1 AHALETLPRTSEA
14 LASGE
19 LHVDKAVELTR
30 FATPETE
37 SRLLVW
43 AGGVSC
49 GAIRRKADVVARRSS
64 GEAEEA
70 ERSRFL
76 SWWTFDE
83 GRRFGLEAELP
94 SAEGAVVAKVLDRL
108 PRPPPPPAAGGG
120 RRGW

>member
-30 FATPETE
+30 LATPETE

-64 GEAEEA
+64 GEAEA

-83 GRRFGLEAELP
+83 GRRFGLEPELP
-94 SAEGAVVAKVLDRL
+94 SAEGAGVAKVLARL
-108 PRPPPPPAAGGG
+108 RAPAPRRP
-120 RRGW
+120 R

>member
-1 AHALETLPRTSEA
+1 RCVAAPPALEKLPRTSEA
-14 LASGE
+14 LGSGE

-30 FATPETE
+30 VATPETE

-43 AGGVSC
+43 AGGVS
-49 GAIRRKADVVARRSS
+49 GAAVGRRADGVARRPS

-70 ERSRFL
+70 DRSRFL

-94 SAEGAVVAKVLDRL
+94 SAEGAVVAKMLDRAP
-108 PRPPPPPAAGGG
+108 PRA
-120 RRGW
+120 